1 MKNELLK
8 DKIFTISNFLSVSR
22 ALLLPFFVQYAS
34 LFREDTRILKYFYI
48 LMVICF
54 LVVLSDFLDG
64 LVARLLNEETI
75 LGRYLDPVSDKIVTI
90 GGLSTITAYFHFPLW
105 ILILYII
112 REIIGVWLGLFLYFK
127 RGIQGKPNAWGKWQ
141 VALVALCVVHY
152 LSLSI
157 LLFHF
162 PDSIISTHPE
172 FSGYLLIT
180 VVFFGSVKYL
190 SDYWE
195 TVWTRQKSIQ
205 KG

>member
-1 MKNELLK
+1 MKNEILK
-8 DKIFTISNFLSVSR
+8 DKVFTISNFISISR

-34 LFREDTRILKYFYI
+34 EFKEDTSILKYYYVLVF
-48 LMVICF
+48 ICF
-54 LVVLSDFLDG
+54 LVVLSDYLDG

-90 GGLSTITAYFHFPLW
+90 GGLSTITAYFQFPLW

-141 VALVALCVVHY
+141 VALVAVCVIHY
-152 LSLSI
+152 LSLP
-157 LLFHF
+157 LLVNHF
-162 PDSIISTHPE
+162 PDLIISTFPE
-172 FSGYLLIT
+172 ISGYLLIA
-180 VVFFGSVKYL
+180 VVFFGSIKYI

-195 TVWTRQKSIQ
+195 FISNKCIRLK
-205 KG
+205 

>member
-1 MKNELLK
+1 MKNEILK
-8 DKIFTISNFLSVSR
+8 DKVFTISNFLSISR

-34 LFREDTRILKYFYI
+34 EFKEDTSILKYYYVLVF
-48 LMVICF
+48 ICF
-54 LVVLSDFLDG
+54 LVVLSDYLDG

-90 GGLSTITAYFHFPLW
+90 GGLSTITAYFQFPLW

-141 VALVALCVVHY
+141 VALVAVCVIHY
-152 LSLSI
+152 LSLP
-157 LLFHF
+157 LLVNHF
-162 PDSIISTHPE
+162 PDLIVSTFPE
-172 FSGYLLIT
+172 ISGYLLIA
-180 VVFFGSVKYL
+180 VVFFGSIKYI

-195 TVWTRQKSIQ
+195 ITWITK
-205 KG
+205 

>member
-1 MKNELLK
+1 MKNEILK
-8 DKIFTISNFLSVSR
+8 DKVFTISNFLSISR

-34 LFREDTRILKYFYI
+34 EFKEDTSILKYYYVLVF
-48 LMVICF
+48 ICF
-54 LVVLSDFLDG
+54 LVVLSDYLDG

-90 GGLSTITAYFHFPLW
+90 GGLSTITAYFQFPLW

-141 VALVALCVVHY
+141 VALVAVCVIHY
-152 LSLSI
+152 LSIPVLI
-157 LLFHF
+157 KQF
-162 PDSIISTHPE
+162 PDLIVSTFPE
-172 FSGYLLIT
+172 LSGYLLIA
-180 VVFFGSVKYL
+180 VVFFGSIKYI

-195 TVWTRQKSIQ
+195 FISNKCIRLK
-205 KG
+205 

>member
-1 MKNELLK
+1 MKDEILK

-22 ALLLPFFVQYAS
+22 ALLLPFFVHYAS
-34 LFREDTRILKYFYI
+34 IFQEDTRILKYFYI
-48 LMVICF
+48 LIVICF

-90 GGLSTITAYFHFPLW
+90 GGLSAITAYFDFPLW

-112 REIIGVWLGLFLYFK
+112 REIVGVWLGLFLYFK
-127 RGIQGKPNAWGKWQ
+127 RGLQGKPNAWGKWQ

-152 LSLSI
+152 LSLPI
-157 LLFHF
+157 LLVHF
-162 PDSIISTHPE
+162 PNSIVSAHPE
-172 FSGYLLIT
+172 LSGYLLIA
-180 VVFFGSVKYL
+180 VVFFGSVKYI

-195 TVWTRQKSIQ
+195 TVWSEAKSN
-205 KG
+205 

>member
-1 MKNELLK
+1 MKNEILK
-8 DKIFTISNFLSVSR
+8 DKVFTISNFLSISR

-34 LFREDTRILKYFYI
+34 EFKEDTSNLKYYYVLLF
-48 LMVICF
+48 ICF
-54 LVVLSDFLDG
+54 LVVLSDYLDG

-90 GGLSTITAYFHFPLW
+90 GGLSTITAYFQFPLW

-141 VALVALCVVHY
+141 VALVAVCVIHY
-152 LSLSI
+152 LSIPVLI
-157 LLFHF
+157 KQF
-162 PDSIISTHPE
+162 PDLIISTFPE
-172 FSGYLLIT
+172 ISGYLLIA
-180 VVFFGSVKYL
+180 VVFFGSIRYL

-195 TVWTRQKSIQ
+195 IAWNTK
-205 KG
+205 

>member
-1 MKNELLK
+1 MKNEILK
-8 DKIFTISNFLSVSR
+8 DKVFTISNFISISR

-34 LFREDTRILKYFYI
+34 EFKEDTSILKYYYVLVF
-48 LMVICF
+48 ICF
-54 LVVLSDFLDG
+54 LVVLSDYLDG

-90 GGLSTITAYFHFPLW
+90 GGLSTITAYFQFPLW

-141 VALVALCVVHY
+141 VALVAVCVIHY
-152 LSLSI
+152 LSLP
-157 LLFHF
+157 LLVNHF
-162 PDSIISTHPE
+162 PDLIVSTFPE
-172 FSGYLLIT
+172 ISGYLLIA
-180 VVFFGSVKYL
+180 VVFFGSIKYI

-195 TVWTRQKSIQ
+195 FISNKCIRLK
-205 KG
+205 

>member
-1 MKNELLK
+1 MKNEILK
-8 DKIFTISNFLSVSR
+8 DKVFTISNFISISR

-34 LFREDTRILKYFYI
+34 EFKEDTSILKYYYVLVF
-48 LMVICF
+48 ICF
-54 LVVLSDFLDG
+54 LVVLSDYLDG

-90 GGLSTITAYFHFPLW
+90 GGLSTLTAYFQFPLW

-141 VALVALCVVHY
+141 VALVAVCVIHY
-152 LSLSI
+152 LSLP
-157 LLFHF
+157 LLVNHF
-162 PDSIISTHPE
+162 PDLIVSTFPE
-172 FSGYLLIT
+172 ISGYLLIA
-180 VVFFGSVKYL
+180 VVFFGSIKYI

-195 TVWTRQKSIQ
+195 ITWITK
-205 KG
+205 

>member
-1 MKNELLK
+1 MKNEILK
-8 DKIFTISNFLSVSR
+8 DKVFTISNFISISR

-34 LFREDTRILKYFYI
+34 EFKEDTSILKYYYVLLF
-48 LMVICF
+48 ICF
-54 LVVLSDFLDG
+54 LVVLSDYLDG

-90 GGLSTITAYFHFPLW
+90 GGLSTITAYFQFPLW

-141 VALVALCVVHY
+141 VALVAVCVIHY
-152 LSLSI
+152 LSIPVLI
-157 LLFHF
+157 KQF
-162 PDSIISTHPE
+162 PDLIVSTFPE
-172 FSGYLLIT
+172 LSGYLLIA
-180 VVFFGSVKYL
+180 VVFFGSIKYI

-195 TVWTRQKSIQ
+195 FISNKCIRLK
-205 KG
+205 